1 MNTRSEIAP
10 PARAFTLIE
19 LLTVIAIIGILAAII
34 IPTVGAVR
42 GAADRAKALSNLRQ
56 VTMSLLFY
64 ADDNKG
70 LVPAIDGKNL
80 NPAKPGWIYVL
91 VEEGYLAD
99 PISNAGIT
107 PPVRK
112 RCLQQLYNP
121 VTRKLYPD
129 ETIWNTGGWGLLD
142 FGQMFRR
149 HTIREFTAPSRQVMI
164 ADGNMGTTG
173 NCDWS
178 LSRVGNLWPN
188 TKTKGGANYGFCD
201 GHVKWLKAQDPSQPN
216 SRPEGENE
224 AVFFH
229 NSTGAPL

>member
-1 MNTRSEIAP
+1 MKAL
-10 PARAFTLIE
+10 PACRAFTLIE

-42 GAADRAKALSNLRQ
+42 SSADRAKALSNLRQ
-56 VTMSLLFY
+56 VTMSLLLY
-64 ADDNKG
+64 AEDNRG
-70 LVPAIDGKNL
+70 LVPAVDGKNL
-80 NPAKPGWIYVL
+80 TPAKPGWIYVL

-99 PISNAGIT
+99 TISSATIT
-107 PPVRK
+107 PPTRK

-149 HTIREFTAPSRQVMI
+149 HTIREFSAPSHQVMI
-164 ADGNMGTTG
+164 ADGKMGATG

-178 LSRVGNLWPN
+178 LSRVSKLWPN

-201 GHVKWLKAQDPSQPN
+201 GHVKWLKAQDPSQLN
-216 SRPEGENE
+216 SPPDGENE
-224 AVFFH
+224 TVFFH
-229 NSTGAPL
+229 NSASAPL